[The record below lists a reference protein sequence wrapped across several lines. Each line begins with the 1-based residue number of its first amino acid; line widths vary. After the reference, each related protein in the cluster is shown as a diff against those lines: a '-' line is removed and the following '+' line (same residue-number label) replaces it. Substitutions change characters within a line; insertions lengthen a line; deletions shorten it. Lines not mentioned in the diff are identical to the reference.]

1 MHTNK
6 TKTKHQETCKIV
18 AQCPVGLTVA
28 EKHLYS
34 RTDQSDSGESDGG
47 VGELSDVAFEV
58 FLKEIIA
65 TP

>member
-34 RTDQSDSGESDGG
+34 RTDSGESDGG